1 MKRVWISG
9 YRAYELGVFQ
19 EDDPK
24 QLVIQT
30 VLSQLIQDRLN
41 QSNEETWVISGPQM
55 GTERWGLKSA
65 IALKDD
71 YEQLRV
77 SMLLPFADFGQN
89 WNEDNQLRLSAIREQ
104 MDYQGT
110 VSNQPY
116 QGPQQLRNYQRFMFE
131 HSDELIL
138 VFDPEQELNP
148 DQHSKPFWDYRAA
161 QKYQETQ
168 PTYQI
173 TLVTMDQLQ
182 DAAEEWAQRQVE
194 EHDKF

>member
-1 MKRVWISG
+1 MKRFWISG
-9 YRAYELGVFQ
+9 YRSYELGVFK

-24 QLVIQT
+24 QLVIQS
-30 VLSQLIQDRLN
+30 VLAQILQDRLN
-41 QSNEETWVISGPQM
+41 QTDEETWVISGPQM
-55 GTERWGLKSA
+55 GVERWGLKTA
-65 IALKDD
+65 IQLKDE
-71 YEQLRV
+71 YEQLKV

-89 WNEDNQLRLSAIREQ
+89 WNEDNQLRLSTVRDQ

-116 QGPQQLRNYQRFMFE
+116 QGPQQLRNYQRFMLE

-138 VFDPEQELNP
+138 IFDPEQELNP

-161 QKYQETQ
+161 QAYQESA
-168 PTYQI
+168 PDYQI

-182 DAAEEWAQRQVE
+182 EAAEEWSQRQAE
-194 EHDKF
+194 AQDDY